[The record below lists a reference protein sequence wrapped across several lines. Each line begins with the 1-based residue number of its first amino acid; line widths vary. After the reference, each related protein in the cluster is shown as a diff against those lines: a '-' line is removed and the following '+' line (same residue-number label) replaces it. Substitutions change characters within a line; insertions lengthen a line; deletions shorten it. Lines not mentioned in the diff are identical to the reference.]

1 MGRYKS
7 NNNVIYNCH
16 YRVVFTPKYR
26 RSVLING
33 VDVRLKNIIA
43 DECSAL
49 GASLIEIEVMPDHV
63 HCFVEVT
70 STEKSPHQIVARLK
84 GYSSRF
90 LRKEFKE
97 LKSKLPAMWTRSYY
111 IGSVGHVSKETIEQ
125 YIKNQKNV

>member
-1 MGRYKS
+1 MIKE
-7 NNNVIYNCH
+7 
-16 YRVVFTPKYR
+16 
-26 RSVLING
+26 L
-33 VDVRLKNIIA
+33 
-43 DECSAL
+43 
-49 GASLIEIEVMPDHV
+49 EVMPDHV

>member
-1 MGRYKS
+1 MKS
-7 NNNVIYNCH
+7 PTSKIYYH
-16 YRVVFTPKYR
+16 IVFCTKYR
-26 RSVLING
+26 RSVITPEIESRVKKL
-33 VDVRLKNIIA
+33 LK
-43 DECSAL
+43 ESEE
-49 GASLIEIEVMPDHV
+49 GFEIKELEVMPDHV
-63 HCFVEVT
+63 HCFVELT